1 VKQGR
6 EKKSYVVRGWNTR
19 REQSGNWPLGQIL
32 TLDGG
37 WVCMVEGIGG
47 VREVLVS

>member
-1 VKQGR
+1 
-6 EKKSYVVRGWNTR
+6 VVGGWNTR

-37 WVCMVEGIGG
+37 WVRMVEGTGRL
-47 VREVLVS
+47 REMGDARELNG